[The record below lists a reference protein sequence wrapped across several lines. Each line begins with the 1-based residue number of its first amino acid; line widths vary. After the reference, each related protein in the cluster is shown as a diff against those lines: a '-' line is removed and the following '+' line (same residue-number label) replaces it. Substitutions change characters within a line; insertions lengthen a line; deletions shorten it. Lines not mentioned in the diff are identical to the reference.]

1 MLHRNARR
9 DFSVE
14 IKSASRRNAS
24 LIPARE
30 PKAAARRTQADAL
43 ASPSTEAPAEPLPH
57 VKPAST
63 GRVLPNL
70 IVPEAP
76 EAPEAPVE
84 AAPEPKT
91 GPETEPKTRRPYTRR
106 AKPAPAAIVATP
118 SPTAEPAPIPSEMP
132 VVAKPARVP
141 SDRQRGSD
149 RNTGQPLAL
158 GQRWKRRLSRWS
170 R

>member
-76 EAPEAPVE
+76 EAALE
-84 AAPEPKT
+84 AAPEPNK
-91 GPETEPKTRRPYTRR
+91 ELKARRPYTRR
-106 AKPAPAAIVATP
+106 AKPAPAAIVETP
-118 SPTAEPAPIPSEMP
+118 SPVAEPAAIASEMP
-132 VVAKPARVP
+132 VVVKPARAP
-141 SDRQRGSD
+141 SNRQRGSD
-149 RNTGQPLAL
+149 RNAGQPLAL